1 MEKIPYI
8 RHLTAVSDGAA
19 HFYMLDNPV
28 PTSTWLAVQHMT
40 VEDVTTNFDNIRV
53 GQGRDQ
59 YNIHEWEDRP
69 VPAAGVL
76 YEFEELFFVQELNR
90 VIVRL
95 DGTTEGDRLNVWIDG
110 YTWEKVLPGR
120 QFRHRKVRE

>member
-8 RHLTAVSDGAA
+8 RHLKAVSDGAA
-19 HFYMLDNPV
+19 LFYMLDNPV
-28 PTSTWLAVQHMT
+28 PSGTWLAVQHIT
-40 VEDVTTNFDNIRV
+40 VEDETTNFDNIRV

-59 YNIHEWEDRP
+59 YSIHEWEDRP

-76 YEFEELFFVQELNR
+76 YEFEELFFVPELSR
-90 VIVRL
+90 VVVRL
-95 DGTTEGDRLNVWIDG
+95 DGTTDGDRLNVWIDG

-120 QFRHRKVRE
+120 QFRYRKARE